1 MKLWLVRHARVLVKA
16 GICYGSSE
24 VFCDDSAVEEAANAF
39 ANCPAYGSMLWT
51 SPSVRSTQLAMSI
64 KSKRQDLIGPKV
76 DDRLREM
83 NFGKWEMHAWDD
95 IPLSEFDAWT
105 ADFPNYRF
113 GGKESTQEV
122 IDRIA
127 NALQQVL
134 SMNTSELVWI
144 THAGVIKAV
153 QFLSPAMQRKNISS
167 AKEWPIQSPATGT
180 WVCIDCG

>member
-1 MKLWLVRHARVLVKA
+1 
-16 GICYGSSE
+16 
-24 VFCDDSAVEEAANAF
+24 
-39 ANCPAYGSMLWT
+39 
-51 SPSVRSTQLAMSI
+51 
-64 KSKRQDLIGPKV
+64 
-76 DDRLREM
+76 M

-122 IDRIA
+122 IDRVA
-127 NALQQVL
+127 NALQEVL